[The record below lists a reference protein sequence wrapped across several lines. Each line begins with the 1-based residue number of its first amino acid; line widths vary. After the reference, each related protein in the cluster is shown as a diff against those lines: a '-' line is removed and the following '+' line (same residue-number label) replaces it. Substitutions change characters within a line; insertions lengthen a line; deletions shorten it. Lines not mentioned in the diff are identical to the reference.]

1 MKRYAPHYTRHVSL
15 QVVCECTHR
24 FGKITGSVNE
34 PKSND
39 PETNHRAHF
48 PCTFPN
54 DCVREAFHSCWCVY
68 VQDKTWPCVIH
79 FNRCCLTPPVC
90 SPACQDMSF
99 FMYWV
104 IRMPNRSCMVM
115 AFSVVSVIM
124 QLCPFNITSVD
135 SNASVIL
142 QKTTPLSTDTSK
154 QKSKLLN
161 SVVNQKRGLKHYGR
175 SIG

>member
-1 MKRYAPHYTRHVSL
+1 
-15 QVVCECTHR
+15 
-24 FGKITGSVNE
+24 
-34 PKSND
+34 
-39 PETNHRAHF
+39 
-48 PCTFPN
+48 
-54 DCVREAFHSCWCVY
+54 
-68 VQDKTWPCVIH
+68 
-79 FNRCCLTPPVC
+79 
-90 SPACQDMSF
+90 
-99 FMYWV
+99 
-104 IRMPNRSCMVM
+104 MVM